1 MTQHTA
7 HLEHWT
13 LDELAEG
20 TLSQMERSRAEAHLR
35 QCALCTAELE
45 ASRAVISALESLPRF
60 VPSAGFADAVMA
72 RVVMQAAPEAGAEAV
87 RKRRWLP
94 QTRRGWMLVLAAAL
108 APLVPLVHYLAWVFS
123 HPGVTAG
130 SLWAITRG
138 WMAETAWGA
147 TVRGAEWTL
156 RSGATRWV
164 VEQGG
169 QLPGGYAGLLAI
181 VVMALLAIPVSG
193 WAMVRLLRTP
203 TGELANAL

>member
-1 MTQHTA
+1 MTQPTA

-35 QCALCTAELE
+35 GCKLCTAELE
-45 ASRAVISALESLPRF
+45 ASRAVIAALDSLPRF
-60 VPSAGFADAVMA
+60 APSASFADAVMA
-72 RVVMQAAPEAGAEAV
+72 RVVMQPAPEAETV
-87 RKRRWLP
+87 KKRRWLP
-94 QTRRGWMLVLAAAL
+94 QTRRGWMLVLAAAF
-108 APLVPLVHYLAWVFS
+108 APVVPLVHYLAWVFS

-130 SLWAITRG
+130 SLWAIARG
-138 WMAETAWGA
+138 WVAESAWGA

-156 RSGATRWV
+156 RSGAARWV

-169 QLPGGYAGLLAI
+169 QMPGGYAGLLAI
-181 VVMALLAIPVSG
+181 VAMALLAIPVSG

-203 TGELANAL
+203 TGELAHAH